1 MSDEL
6 GGLSTSLGL
15 SASPPPI
22 LWTESVVVMEWK
34 GMSTSIAAPIGKG
47 RTKQDAR
54 RKRETGTAR
63 AHELASNWGDTLT
76 HTLVVEPYSS
86 DQVQT
91 GALQAVL
98 YSVNRGMCS
107 LASRPTAR

>member
-1 MSDEL
+1 
-6 GGLSTSLGL
+6 
-15 SASPPPI
+15 
-22 LWTESVVVMEWK
+22 
-34 GMSTSIAAPIGKG
+34 MSTAIATQYRVPWTDSG
-47 RTKQDAR
+47 QDAR

-91 GALQAVL
+91 GALQAVF
-98 YSVNRGMCS
+98 YSVNLVMCS
-107 LASRPTAR
+107 LASCRIEGTFDVGRGRETHAHCY